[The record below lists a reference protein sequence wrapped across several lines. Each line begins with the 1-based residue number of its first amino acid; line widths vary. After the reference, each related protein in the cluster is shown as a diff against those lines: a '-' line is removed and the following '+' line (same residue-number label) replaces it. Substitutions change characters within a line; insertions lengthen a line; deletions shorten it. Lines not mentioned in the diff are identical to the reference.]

1 HESLFLFSFSL
12 HFCLKL
18 IKLHRCHEKKY
29 TTTHAAYNSLLSKM
43 TFDPDTAH
51 PRIVLSDDETEMS
64 TADFIQDVPNNPRRF
79 DVILGALGATGF
91 SSGKHYWEVSV
102 AGKTCYHLGMTSESS
117 RRKGSIPFSPNNDYW
132 TIVLDKQGQY
142 RAIEQRRTVPIPT
155 EIQPVTLGILLDYK
169 KGTISFYDSG
179 SRTHMYSFVGQHF
192 TGKIYPFVNF
202 CVEDGSAPNP
212 VVLITP
218 GATDWIK

>member
-1 HESLFLFSFSL
+1 MVFLL
-12 HFCLKL
+12 
-18 IKLHRCHEKKY
+18 
-29 TTTHAAYNSLLSKM
+29 TAKM

-117 RRKGSIPFSPNNDYW
+117 RRKGSIPFNPNNDYW

-142 RAIEQRRTVPIPT
+142 RAIEHRRTVPIPT

-179 SRTHMYSFVGQHF
+179 SRTHMYSFVGQRF

>member
-1 HESLFLFSFSL
+1 VTHESLFLFSL

-51 PRIVLSDDETEMS
+51 PRIVLSDDETEMT

-117 RRKGSIPFSPNNDYW
+117 RRKGSISFSPNNDYW

-142 RAIEQRRTVPIPT
+142 RAIEHRRTIPIPT

-179 SRTHMYSFVGQHF
+179 SRTHINSLYFVKGGNISGCDK
-192 TGKIYPFVNF
+192 TYY
-202 CVEDGSAPNP
+202 
-212 VVLITP
+212 
-218 GATDWIK
+218 

>member
-1 HESLFLFSFSL
+1 MLFLL
-12 HFCLKL
+12 
-18 IKLHRCHEKKY
+18 
-29 TTTHAAYNSLLSKM
+29 TAKM

-64 TADFIQDVPNNPRRF
+64 TTEFMQDVPDNPRRF

-117 RRKGSIPFSPNNDYW
+117 QRKGSIRFSPTNGYW
-132 TIVLDKQGQY
+132 TIVLNKQGQY
-142 RAIEQRRTVPIPT
+142 GAIEHRRTVPIPA
-155 EIQPVTLGILLDYK
+155 EVHPVTLGILLDYK

-179 SRTHMYSFVGQHF
+179 ARTHMYSFVGQRF

-212 VVLITP
+212 IVLITP